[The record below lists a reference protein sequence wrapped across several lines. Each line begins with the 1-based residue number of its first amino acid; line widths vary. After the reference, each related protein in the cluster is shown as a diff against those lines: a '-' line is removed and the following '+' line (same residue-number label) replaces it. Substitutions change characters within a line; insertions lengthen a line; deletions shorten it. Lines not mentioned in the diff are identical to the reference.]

1 VCLID
6 DTKPF
11 VKKSSTKPRG
21 HKIDDTE
28 SCPKKKIDSTELLNR
43 TEIQIHIFLANKGK
57 PSNWT
62 ASHFVS

>member
-1 VCLID
+1 MTLN
-6 DTKPF
+6 
-11 VKKSSTKPRG
+11 
-21 HKIDDTE
+21 HAQ
-28 SCPKKKIDSTELLNR
+28 KKIDSTELLNR